1 MNVSELARRL
11 RANPRE
17 LLEALPQFGFD
28 IGGRAVKVD
37 NRVAQQIVN
46 QWPSIQRELRRRT
59 AIARDAQKE
68 KEVGARRESG
78 AATVI
83 PAVLTVR
90 EFAERLGLP
99 VTRVIAE
106 LMKSGVLASQN
117 ERIDRDTATIIAN
130 DLGFQVQA
138 EVEAAGGGGDVA
150 SESRLAEVLG
160 GDGAAAGEPRAPV
173 VVVMGH
179 VDHGKTKLLDAVR
192 HTNVM
197 EGESGGITQHIGAY
211 QTMWRSKDGSTRAI
225 TFIDTP
231 GHEAFTVMRSRG
243 AKVADIAILVVAAD
257 DGVQPQTVE
266 AINIIKA
273 AKLPFVVAINKI
285 DKEDANPD
293 KVKTELSQ
301 HGVQPEEWGG
311 TVPMVPI
318 SAREKQNID
327 KLLDVLL
334 LVADL
339 NAETIRA
346 PHDRPAI
353 GTIIESRVDKGAGPV
368 ATVLVQAGT
377 LHLGDPLVVNNEIY
391 GKARAMKDY
400 RGSDVAEAAPSM
412 PVRILGFKVAPGVGD
427 ILDVE
432 QAASASQIDLKQK
445 RTAQKGAERASVV
458 ATTAT
463 ETEDGKKYV
472 AVFVKADVLGSLE
485 AILGELEKMRY
496 AEIGVRVI
504 GKGLG
509 NITDD
514 DVHRA
519 KAAEA
524 FLLGFKV
531 NPTPVA
537 DALIREES
545 MVFNRYDVIYDLL
558 KFVRAELERALGAE
572 KVETAVARGAVLK
585 IFRTEKKSQTLG
597 IRVESG
603 TIVPGLHIR
612 VVRKGE
618 MVGEAK
624 LASLQM
630 GRSAAKSVPSGS
642 ECGIGIEG
650 RVEAAEGDS
659 FEFYTVTEKKKT
671 LMSS

>member
-11 RANPRE
+11 RSNPRE
-17 LLEALPQFGFD
+17 LLEALPQFGFG
-28 IGGRAVKVD
+28 IGARAVKVD
-37 NRVAQQIVN
+37 NRVAQQIMN
-46 QWPSIQRELRRRT
+46 QWPSIQRELRRR
-59 AIARDAQKE
+59 AAVARDAQKE
-68 KEVGARRESG
+68 REVGARRESG
-78 AATVI
+78 AAIVI

-99 VTRVIAE
+99 VTRVVAE

-117 ERIDRDTATIIAN
+117 ERIDRDTATIVAG

-138 EVEAAGGGGDVA
+138 EAAAAVGTDTA
-150 SESRLAEVLG
+150 SQSRLVEVLE

-192 HTNVM
+192 RTHIM

-211 QTMWRSKDGSTRAI
+211 QTVWRSKDGSTRAI

-257 DGVQPQTVE
+257 DGVQPQTLE
-266 AINIIKA
+266 ALQIIQA

-301 HGVQPEEWGG
+301 RGVQPEEWGG

-318 SAREKQNID
+318 SAREKMNID

-346 PHDRPAI
+346 PHNRPAI
-353 GTIIESRVDKGAGPV
+353 GTIIESHVDKGEGPV

-377 LHLGDPLVVNNEIY
+377 LHIGDPLVVEHEIY

-400 RGSDVAEAAPSM
+400 RGADVTEAAPSM
-412 PVRILGFKVAPGVGD
+412 PVKILGFKVAPDVGD

-432 QAASASQIDLKQK
+432 RAADATVIDIKQK
-445 RTAQKGAERASVV
+445 RTAQRGAERASV
-458 ATTAT
+458 TAT
-463 ETEDGKKYV
+463 MPETEGAEGKKHV
-472 AVFVKADVLGSLE
+472 ALFVKADMLGSLE
-485 AILGELEKMRY
+485 AILGELEKMQY
-496 AEIGVRVI
+496 AEIGVRVV

-531 NPTPVA
+531 NPTPIA
-537 DALIREES
+537 DELMREEKV
-545 MVFNRYDVIYDLL
+545 VFNRYDVIYDLL
-558 KFVRAELERALGAE
+558 KFVRAELEQTLGAE
-572 KVETAVARGAVLK
+572 KVETAVARAVVLK

-597 IRVESG
+597 IRVENG
-603 TIVPGLHIR
+603 TIVSGLHAR
-612 VVRKGE
+612 VMRKGE
-618 MVGEAK
+618 IVGEAK

-630 GRSAAKSVPSGS
+630 GRSATKSVASGS
-642 ECGIGIEG
+642 ECGVGIEG
-650 RVEAAEGDS
+650 RAEAQEGDAL
-659 FEFYTVTEKKKT
+659 EFYMVTEKKKV
-671 LMSS
+671 LV

>member
-1 MNVSELARRL
+1 M
-11 RANPRE
+11 
-17 LLEALPQFGFD
+17 LETLPQFGFD

-37 NRVAQQIVN
+37 NRVAERIVR
-46 QWPSIQRELRRRT
+46 QWPTIQREMRRL
-59 AIARDAQKE
+59 AALAADE
-68 KEVGARRESG
+68 RREREKTVRREGG
-78 AATVI
+78 AAVI
-83 PAVLTVR
+83 LPAVITVR
-90 EFAERLGLP
+90 EFAERLELP

-106 LMKSGVLASQN
+106 LMKNGILASQN
-117 ERIDRDTATIIAN
+117 ERIDRETATIIAGE
-130 DLGFQVQA
+130 LGFNAAA
-138 EVEAAGGGGDVA
+138 ESEVSGVEDETAI
-150 SESRLAEVLG
+150 SRIVEVLG
-160 GDGAAAGEPRAPV
+160 TKEAQQPRAPV

-266 AINIIKA
+266 AINIIHA
-273 AKLPFVVAINKI
+273 AKIPFVVAINKI

-301 HGVQPEEWGG
+301 RGVQPEEWGG

-346 PHDRPAI
+346 PYDRPAI
-353 GTIIESRVDKGAGPV
+353 GTIIESHVDKGEGPV

-377 LHLGDPLVVNNEIY
+377 LALGDPLVVNSEIY
-391 GKARAMKDY
+391 GKVRAMKDY
-400 RGSDVAEAAPSM
+400 KGGDVRTAAPSM
-412 PVRILGFKVAPGVGD
+412 PVKILGFKVAPGVGD

-432 QAASASQIDLKQK
+432 RASTALSVDVKQK

-458 ATTAT
+458 ATTPVS
-463 ETEDGKKYV
+463 ETEEGKKFTS
-472 AVFVKADVLGSLE
+472 VFVKADVLGSLE
-485 AILGELEKMRY
+485 AILGELEKMQY
-496 AEIGVRVI
+496 PDAGVRVV

-524 FLLGFKV
+524 YVLGFKV
-531 NPTPVA
+531 NPTPIA
-537 DALIREES
+537 DELMREEQV
-545 MVFNRYDVIYDLL
+545 VFHRYDVIYDLL
-558 KFVRAELERALGAE
+558 KFVRAELERALGVE
-572 KVETAVARGAVLK
+572 KVMTTVARATVLK
-585 IFRTEKKSQTLG
+585 VFRTEKKSQTLG
-597 IRVESG
+597 IRVEHG
-603 TIVPGLHIR
+603 TIVPGLLLQ
-612 VVRKGE
+612 VMRKNE
-618 MVGEAK
+618 MVGEGK
-624 LASLQM
+624 LASLQV
-630 GRSAAKSVPSGS
+630 GHSNAKSVPSGS

-650 RVEAAEGDS
+650 RVEAEEGDGL
-659 FEFYTVTEKKKT
+659 EFYTVTEKKKT
-671 LMSS
+671 LS

>member
-11 RANPRE
+11 RSNPRE
-17 LLEALPQFGFD
+17 LLEVLPQFGFG
-28 IGGRAVKVD
+28 IGARAVKVD
-37 NRVAQQIVN
+37 NRVAQQIIN
-46 QWPSIQRELRRRT
+46 QWPSVQRELRRR
-59 AIARDAQKE
+59 AAVLRDAQKA
-68 KEVGARRESG
+68 KEVGARREAG
-78 AATVI
+78 AAI
-83 PAVLTVR
+83 MLPAVLTVR
-90 EFAERLGLP
+90 EFAEQLGLP

-106 LMKSGVLASQN
+106 LMKNGVLASQN
-117 ERIDRDTATIIAN
+117 ERIDRDTATIVAS

-138 EVEAAGGGGDVA
+138 VAEGVSESGESA
-150 SESRLAEVLG
+150 SESRLSEVLG
-160 GDGAAAGEPRAPV
+160 GDGAAAGEPRPPV
-173 VVVMGH
+173 IVVMGH
-179 VDHGKTKLLDAVR
+179 VDHGKTRLLDAVR

-211 QTMWRSKDGSTRAI
+211 QTMWRSKDGSKRPI

-266 AINIIKA
+266 AINIIRA
-273 AKLPFVVAINKI
+273 AQLPFVVAINKI

-293 KVKTELSQ
+293 KVKTELTQ

-318 SAREKQNID
+318 SAREKLNID

-346 PHDRPAI
+346 PFDRPAI
-353 GTIIESRVDKGAGPV
+353 GTIIESHVDKGAGPV

-377 LHLGDPLVVNNEIY
+377 LQVGDPLVVNDEIY
-391 GKARAMKDY
+391 GKVRAMKEY
-400 RGSDVAEAAPSM
+400 RGGDVAKATPSM

-427 ILDVE
+427 VLDVE
-432 QAASASQIDLKQK
+432 RASSAAQIDVKQK
-445 RTAQKGAERASVV
+445 RTAQRGAERASV
-458 ATTAT
+458 TAT
-463 ETEDGKKYV
+463 MPETEGEAGKKY
-472 AVFVKADVLGSLE
+472 ASVFVKADMLGSLE
-485 AILGELEKMRY
+485 AILGELEKMQY
-496 AEIGVRVI
+496 AEVGVRVV

-524 FLLGFKV
+524 SLLGFKV
-531 NPTPVA
+531 NPTPIA
-537 DALIREES
+537 EELIQTED
-545 MVFNRYDVIYDLL
+545 VTWHRYDVIYDLL
-558 KFVRAELERALGAE
+558 KFVRAELEHALGAE
-572 KVETAVARGAVLK
+572 KIATTVARGIVLK
-585 IFRTEKKSQTLG
+585 IFRVEKKSQTLG
-597 IRVESG
+597 VRVESG
-603 TIVPGLHIR
+603 TIVPDLLVH

-624 LASLQM
+624 LTSLQM
-630 GRSAAKSVPSGS
+630 GRSAAKSAASGS
-642 ECGIGIEG
+642 ECGVGIEG
-650 RVEAAEGDS
+650 RAQAAEGDWL
-659 FEFYTVTEKKKT
+659 EFYTVTEKKKT
-671 LMSS
+671 LS